1 MPPVVVGRMYI
12 DNALF
17 QLPATVGGDN
27 IDITDYGMSLIRI
40 RMIL

>member
-27 IDITDYGMSLIRI
+27 IDITDYGKSLIRI

>member
-27 IDITDYGMSLIRI
+27 IDITEYDYLSKALYKE
-40 RMIL
+40 